1 MQVGCAWSFPFR
13 VTVAVHKNTKY
24 RYVLLLASTPLQKQL
39 RTLFGVSV
47 LLCWLTKKQ
56 FSFLSMVLYNS
67 ECINTTVH
75 WKSTE
80 PLQNSF
86 TFLNKWMW
94 FFSLTQA

>member
-24 RYVLLLASTPLQKQL
+24 RYVLLLTSTPLQKQL
-39 RTLFGVSV
+39 RTLFGVFV